1 MTGDALKRECQ
12 YEVVMYQVK
21 RMLRVGLI
29 TEHEFQEIE
38 ARFRAKYKPVSG
50 GYIVQTDL
58 LCARRRV
65 INGCGKETGGYEEN
79 QCT

>member
-1 MTGDALKRECQ
+1 MTGDVLKRECQ

-58 LCARRRV
+58 LFAHPVRLIHGQRS
-65 INGCGKETGGYEEN
+65 EFSQGGN
-79 QCT
+79 